1 MIHDKKTRNYEYHL
15 WYPHNVFYVEAGF
28 TYTHQSKL
36 ILFTTWQFWRLEF
49 WDYPFINNVVKFVKR
64 IRSSFIQTGSIRYV
78 TKMYSFVHE
87 ASAPQFITSCVANR
101 AAPNVLG

>member
-1 MIHDKKTRNYEYHL
+1 MTKNQGIMETSFDT
-15 WYPHNVFYVEAGF
+15 PIMFFYVKAGF
-28 TYTHQSKL
+28 TYTHQSNL

-78 TKMYSFVHE
+78 TKMYSFVHK

-101 AAPNVLG
+101 AVPNVLG